1 KTFDTTEFSGSIS
14 EGIKEAISFIN
25 YDEVYQKLQ
34 ASRSST
40 VKYKAEHSSKNWI
53 TDKTISENNIQYN
66 KETIIFDPKITAF
79 KILVL
84 NPLKGAMQDVSI
96 AVQLFVH
103 WVPQAKIEYITSA
116 SGVMNYI
123 KLTDNSTDYHYK
135 LVHEGD
141 FTYVTSLRYLFGTNY
156 QNLQDPQVNNLLND
170 NYTVPTLL
178 ELERFVSAFNVSL
191 ITYEDNSLRDDPF
204 SMLSVK
210 NVSEMYLAIKG
221 EDDDKVIDGMAYHL
235 RYNKDKN
242 RIETELVNHSSGATI
257 ELLMIKEIK

>member
-40 VKYKAEHSSKNWI
+40 VKYKAEHSYKDPNSDEI
-53 TDKTISENNIQYN
+53 IHESDIQYN
-66 KETIIFDPKITAF
+66 KETILFDPKITAF

-103 WVPQAKIEYITSA
+103 WVPQAKIEYITSP

-135 LVHEGD
+135 LVHEGE
-141 FTYVTSLRYLFGTNY
+141 FTYATSLKYLFGTNY
-156 QNLQDPQVNNLLND
+156 RNISDQ
-170 NYTVPTLL
+170 TVRSMLDDGYKIPTLA
-178 ELERFVSAFNVSL
+178 EFERFISAFNVSL
-191 ITYEDNSLRDDPF
+191 ITYEDNSLREDPF
-204 SMLSVK
+204 GMLGVQ
-210 NVSEMYLAIKG
+210 NYSELTLAVMG
-221 EDDDKVIDGMAYHL
+221 ENGGVIDEKAYHL
-235 RYNKDKN
+235 EYNRVKR
-242 RIETELVNHSSGATI
+242 RIEATFIDHKSGSII
-257 ELLMIKEIK
+257 ELMLVKEIK